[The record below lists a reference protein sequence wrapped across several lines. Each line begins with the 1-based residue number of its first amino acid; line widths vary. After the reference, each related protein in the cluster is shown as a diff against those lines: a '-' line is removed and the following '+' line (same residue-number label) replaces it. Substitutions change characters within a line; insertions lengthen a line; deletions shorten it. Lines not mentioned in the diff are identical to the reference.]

1 MLLFYLQ
8 QKLEKKKEKEIE
20 KQQYETKRQ
29 REKREYI
36 ALIEERKNR
45 QRDILNKEVYTKIR
59 IKHYQNFVKNKNLCF
74 LQSQNLIPLIPEN
87 LPASSCL
94 TATKIKS
101 AFPVPRYYSTNINTT
116 LLIPKKI
123 KKKDFRLV
131 SPFKIPTLPT
141 AFRVVYPPPKPIL
154 NPNPTFTYTSTLTQ
168 ESFVENCFDEGQKIK
183 TEPLENEEKE
193 EIDIKVKLEI
203 EENTNI

>member
-1 MLLFYLQ
+1 MLFYLQ

-45 QRDILNKEVYTKIR
+45 QRDIFNKEVYTKIR

>member
-1 MLLFYLQ
+1 M
-8 QKLEKKKEKEIE
+8 KEKENE
-20 KQQYETKRQ
+20 KRQYETKRQ

-36 ALIEERKNR
+36 ALKEERKNR
-45 QRDILNKEVYTKIR
+45 QRNTSIEEVYTKVR
-59 IKHYQNFVKNKNLCF
+59 IKHYQNFVKNKNVCF

-87 LPASSCL
+87 LPSSSCL

-101 AFPVPRYYSTNINTT
+101 AFPVPHYYSTNINTT

-131 SPFKIPTLPT
+131 SPFKIPILPT
-141 AFRVVYPPPKPIL
+141 AFRVLYPPPKPIS

-168 ESFVENCFDEGQKIK
+168 EWFVENFFDEGQKIK
-183 TEPLENEEKE
+183 TEPLENKEIE

-203 EENTNI
+203 EENI

>member
-1 MLLFYLQ
+1 VLLFYLQ

>member
-1 MLLFYLQ
+1 M
-8 QKLEKKKEKEIE
+8 
-20 KQQYETKRQ
+20 
-29 REKREYI
+29 
-36 ALIEERKNR
+36 
-45 QRDILNKEVYTKIR
+45 
-59 IKHYQNFVKNKNLCF
+59 
-74 LQSQNLIPLIPEN
+74 IPLIPEN

-203 EENTNI
+203 EENKDFCF

>member
-1 MLLFYLQ
+1 MLFYLQ

-123 KKKDFRLV
+123 KIKDFRLV

>member
-1 MLLFYLQ
+1 MLFYLQ

>member
-1 MLLFYLQ
+1 MLFYLQ

-101 AFPVPRYYSTNINTT
+101 SFPVPRYYSTNINTT

-123 KKKDFRLV
+123 KIKDFRLV

>member
-1 MLLFYLQ
+1 VLLFYLQ

-101 AFPVPRYYSTNINTT
+101 SFPVPRYYSTNINTT